1 MPSERIRSSTA
12 HFALEEWE
20 RAVGTAAVTGYED
33 EVGDFGGGDGLSEV
47 RAVSGLALRS
57 GAMGRSGG
65 EGGVG
70 ALGGGGQR
78 SFVEVAG
85 DDRGA
90 EESQAAGGR
99 RVRVAGHCADGVA
112 SPEEQ
117 VGDPTE
123 ATRAACD
130 EDLHG
135 QPLRGRRGGGAVASG
150 MVVKT
155 YPYGVFVDG
164 DVRRRVKPFMRRVR

>member
-70 ALGGGGQR
+70 ALGGVGH
-78 SFVEVAG
+78 
-85 DDRGA
+85 
-90 EESQAAGGR
+90 GR
-99 RVRVAGHCADGVA
+99 KNI
-112 SPEEQ
+112 
-117 VGDPTE
+117 
-123 ATRAACD
+123 
-130 EDLHG
+130 
-135 QPLRGRRGGGAVASG
+135 PLRGIRRRGRASTGEAVHETCTVTA
-150 MVVKT
+150 VTKLL
-155 YPYGVFVDG
+155 
-164 DVRRRVKPFMRRVR
+164 